1 MKKIVFAQLDLRQTP
16 ITYNAESYFEMND
29 WTAYEIFFPVQ
40 QLFPDEEQMFF
51 ALIGNGGEII
61 LGIDYFYC
69 QTNMEILM
77 TYMYEHTPT
86 LDEES
91 TEYIVKAF
99 LNSKV
104 IADIRNYYRKKG
116 FRQNGIKYWRRKP
129 IVYDVDD
136 YPI

>member
-1 MKKIVFAQLDLRQTP
+1 
-16 ITYNAESYFEMND
+16 
-29 WTAYEIFFPVQ
+29 
-40 QLFPDEEQMFF
+40 
-51 ALIGNGGEII
+51 
-61 LGIDYFYC
+61 
-69 QTNMEILM
+69 M
-77 TYMYEHTPT
+77 TFIYEHTPT

-99 LNSKV
+99 LNGKV

-116 FRQNGIKYWRRKP
+116 YQQNGIKYWRRKP